1 MGETIAVVVGAG
13 RGHRFGGDIPKQ
25 YRMLGGMP
33 VLRKTVSAFISHPDI
48 DAVLSVIHPD
58 DLELFRTATEGLDVL
73 DPVWGGATRQD
84 SVRSGLESLENR
96 SPDLVLI
103 HDAARPFIS
112 NDVIT
117 GVLVGLKSYKGAIPS
132 LAVTDTLKRGDN
144 GRFIGTVSR
153 EGLYRA
159 QTPQGFHF
167 GDLIAAHR
175 STASMELTDDSAV
188 AESAG
193 LDVAITPG
201 SEDNF
206 KITTQEDLDK
216 AERMVSSGE
225 TRTGLGF
232 DVHQFCDGD
241 SVTICGV
248 KVQFEQS
255 LLGHSDA
262 DVGLHAITDAILG
275 AIGEGDIGMHFPP
288 SDPQWKGEP
297 SDTFLRHAGNLVNKR
312 GGSLSNI
319 DLTIICE
326 KPKIGPHREKM
337 RARIA
342 EILGISLDRVGLK
355 GTTTERLGFTGR
367 GEGVAAQAI
376 ATVNLPIND

>member
-117 GVLVGLKSYKGAIPS
+117 GVL
-132 LAVTDTLKRGDN
+132 AVTDTLKRGDN

-175 STASMELTDDSAV
+175 STAGMELTDDSAV

-248 KVQFEQS
+248 KVPFEQS

>member
-248 KVQFEQS
+248 KVPFEQS

>member
-144 GRFIGTVSR
+144 GRFFGTVSR

-175 STASMELTDDSAV
+175 STAGMELTDDSAV

-241 SVTICGV
+241 SVT
-248 KVQFEQS
+248 
-255 LLGHSDA
+255 
-262 DVGLHAITDAILG
+262 
-275 AIGEGDIGMHFPP
+275 
-288 SDPQWKGEP
+288 
-297 SDTFLRHAGNLVNKR
+297 
-312 GGSLSNI
+312 
-319 DLTIICE
+319 
-326 KPKIGPHREKM
+326 
-337 RARIA
+337 
-342 EILGISLDRVGLK
+342 
-355 GTTTERLGFTGR
+355 
-367 GEGVAAQAI
+367 
-376 ATVNLPIND
+376 

>member
-175 STASMELTDDSAV
+175 STAGMELTDDSAV

-248 KVQFEQS
+248 KVPFEQS

>member
-33 VLRKTVSAFISHPDI
+33 VLRKTVSAFIFHPDI

-175 STASMELTDDSAV
+175 STAGMELTDDSAV
-188 AESAG
+188 AESAS

-248 KVQFEQS
+248 KVPFEQS

-355 GTTTERLGFTGR
+355 GTTTEHLGFTGR